1 MGTTNNNGLQSES
14 PANLSGNLSRE
25 PAQVWHALSLI
36 GQQLQ
41 NLASAMGEGSF
52 APGHFSPT
60 VAPPHAPTVNELVND
75 YLLAKARAGR
85 CDRYLR
91 ALKNSLS
98 KFVEGRAQMSAGTVT
113 SAEIEK
119 WIFDRKWKPRTQKG
133 YLADVRT
140 LYNFAVRRGLVNH
153 NPANGVENPTLD
165 PPVVSLHRPVEVA
178 RVLEF
183 ARAWDLNL
191 CRLIALRY
199 FAGLRSSEANL
210 LRESEIGGTHIEVTA
225 ANAKTRR
232 RRLVTIQPALRAWL
246 DLGGSLAFGDKEQRM
261 RKFCAALAT
270 AEGIKWPH
278 NVTRHSFVSYH
289 VAQFQNSGK
298 SALEAGHSEQMLFAQ
313 YRELVTPS
321 AAKDFWEI
329 VPGDRLSVTEPGPVT
344 PARSLRYATPSPAL
358 RTENPLQSPRPFHQ
372 DACNRILAACR
383 TYPPK
388 DY

>member
-1 MGTTNNNGLQSES
+1 MGTISDNGLQSPN
-14 PANLSGNLSRE
+14 PANLSGNLSRN
-25 PAQVWHALSLI
+25 PAQVWQALSQI

-41 NLASAMGEGSF
+41 SLASAMGEGSF
-52 APGHFSPT
+52 APTHFSPSTPLAHNVT
-60 VAPPHAPTVNELVND
+60 VVELVNEF
-75 YLLAKARAGR
+75 LRAKARAGR

-98 KFVEGRAQMSAGTVT
+98 KFVEGRAQTPAGTVT

-153 NPANGVENPTLD
+153 NPANGVENPTQEMLA
-165 PPVVSLHRPVEVA
+165 PSLHSPGEV
-178 RVLEF
+178 RRTLEF

-191 CRLIALRY
+191 CRLLAVRY

-210 LRESEIGGTHIEVTA
+210 LQEAQIGATHIEVTA

-232 RRLVTIQPALRAWL
+232 RRLVAIQPALRAWL

-261 RKFCAALAT
+261 RKFCAALAS
-270 AEGIKWPH
+270 AERVAWPH

-289 VAQFQNSGK
+289 VAAFQNSGR
-298 SALEAGHSEQMLFAQ
+298 SALEAGHSEQMLFAH
-313 YRELVTPS
+313 YRELVTPQ
-321 AAKDFWEI
+321 AAKEFWAILPLAVAPATSSKPLESN
-329 VPGDRLSVTEPGPVT
+329 PSASVFVQRRKKK
-344 PARSLRYATPSPAL
+344 RS
-358 RTENPLQSPRPFHQ
+358 EVV
-372 DACNRILAACR
+372 AAGGSGVVLVS
-383 TYPPK
+383 
-388 DY
+388 